1 MAPGHLFLST
11 FFIHL
16 LLSAVFRLWTCGQS
30 FAVNQGGEN
39 RLILSFINKTQV
51 TLGPPGLVGELLV
64 RNISSWR
71 SPITLLVLMSVAMP
85 LAFNTWSALLNNFA
99 VEQAAFSGVEIGIL
113 QSLREV
119 PGFLSFTVIFVM
131 LIIKEQ
137 TLAVFSLALLGLG
150 VAMTGFFPS
159 EYGLYFTTVLMSTG
173 FHYFE
178 AIKQSLSLQWLNK
191 TEAPQVL
198 GRLIAIGSITS
209 LIVYGVLWTLL
220 EIFDLSFIWNF
231 ALAGFLCCVLAG
243 VMWVGFPIFPAKTA
257 QHKTLI
263 LRRRYWLYYLL
274 TFLSGARRQI
284 FVVFAAFLMVEKFGY
299 SASQVTLL
307 FLINYAFNWFF
318 AERIGALIHRI
329 GERRALTIEYIG
341 LILVFV
347 AYGLVDNATLAAGLY
362 VIDHMFFAMAI
373 AISTYFQK
381 IADPKDMASTA
392 GVSFTINHIAAV
404 VIPALLGLVW
414 MWSHELVFFIGAG
427 FAALSLLASR
437 LIPFDPGPGQE
448 TVLLPRGNEKLGATP

>member
-1 MAPGHLFLST
+1 M
-11 FFIHL
+11 
-16 LLSAVFRLWTCGQS
+16 QS
-30 FAVNQGGEN
+30 
-39 RLILSFINKTQV
+39 
-51 TLGPPGLVGELLV
+51 V
-64 RNISSWR
+64 RAWR
-71 SPITLLVLMSVAMP
+71 NPITLLVLMSVAMP

-99 VEQAAFSGVEIGIL
+99 VEQAAFTGVEIGIL

-119 PGFLSFTVIFVM
+119 PGFLSFTVIFVL
-131 LIIKEQ
+131 LILKEQ
-137 TLAVFSLALLGLG
+137 TFAVLSLALLGLG

-159 EYGLYFTTVLMSTG
+159 EYGLYFTTVLMSIG

-178 AIKQSLSLQWLNK
+178 AIKQSLSLQWLSK
-191 TEAPQVL
+191 DEAPQVL
-198 GRLIAIGSITS
+198 GRLIAVGSVTS
-209 LIVYGVLWTLL
+209 LIVYGVLWVLL
-220 EIFDLSFIWNF
+220 EVFAVSFMWNL
-231 ALAGFLCCVLAG
+231 ALAGGLCCLLALL
-243 VMWVGFPIFPAKTA
+243 MWLNFPHFPSKTA
-257 QHKTLI
+257 QHKTLV

-329 GERRALTIEYIG
+329 GERRALTLEYIG
-341 LILVFV
+341 LIFVFV
-347 AYGLVDNATLAAGLY
+347 AYGLVENATLAAALY

-392 GVSFTINHIAAV
+392 GVSFTISHIAAI
-404 VIPALLGLVW
+404 VIPAALGLVW
-414 MWSHELVFFIGAG
+414 MWSHALVFFIGAG
-427 FAALSLLASR
+427 FAALSLLASQ
-437 LIPFDPGPGQE
+437 LIPSDPGPGQE
-448 TVLLPRGNEKLGATP
+448 TALPGSEKAELGAAS